1 MKNTV
6 LTALRSYQFNSEV
19 ESQRYFEAL
28 RLAVEVERDPG
39 EPQGPMAPAFNKRTG
54 AVDFAYIVS
63 HFLVQPEL
71 QLLPYHQRDLWS
83 GLGEET
89 NRDALGFKLATL
101 LAPVGSHWKHY
112 NRPETYEVL
121 AVARYYDRNEQF
133 VVFCNANNPA
143 EIWMRTVD
151 DFFSRVRTPGSL
163 NPPEV
168 GDGWRFVRIDEV
180 EGSTTT
186 DEQFAAQLTELY
198 VNSGD
203 TIIREQQ
210 AMTRKL
216 FSRYL
221 KHIGSKARFISA
233 NSYRQGSIELVY
245 EDDTSTPTSLW
256 VQTDEGDPNPGQTIL
271 FLLSQ
276 AIERVQVIQTVLSR
290 ADLEVRTMRNTRQL
304 AAVQPDSQQEIDEL
318 LKHIAE
324 GYCKQ
329 LFATLGT
336 VGVIFSK
343 DHDTG
348 AYALIIEVP
357 VSDSNRA
364 LLGKFGA
371 EEIDGFM
378 SLRRTWGAPS
388 KE

>member
-6 LTALRSYQFNSEV
+6 FAALRSYQFHSEV

-28 RLAVEVERDPG
+28 RLAAEVEKDPG
-39 EPQGPMAPAFNKRTG
+39 EPLTKMNRG
-54 AVDFAYIVS
+54 ATTKMGALDWDY
-63 HFLVQPEL
+63 LVAHYLIQPGQ
-71 QLLPYHQRDLWS
+71 QLLSYQQRDLWS

-89 NRDALGFKLATL
+89 NRDTLGFKLATL

-163 NPPEV
+163 NPPEM
-168 GDGWRFVRIDEV
+168 GDGWRFVRIVDV
-180 EGSTTT
+180 EDNTTT
-186 DEQFAAQLTELY
+186 EEQFAQQLTELY
-198 VNSGD
+198 VGGND

-221 KHIGSKARFISA
+221 KHIGSKAKFISA
-233 NSYRQGSIELVY
+233 NSYPSGALELVY
-245 EDDTSTPTSLW
+245 EDDTSTPTTLW
-256 VQTDEGDPNPGQTIL
+256 VQPDRADPDPGTTIL
-271 FLLSQ
+271 FALSQ
-276 AIERVQVIQTVLSR
+276 AVQPVRAVQAVLDRAAFEVAGAVSVSNMSNAALRDVMAGVSDKFAKQLFPALGTVLS
-290 ADLEVRTMRNTRQL
+290 QL
-304 AAVQPDSQQEIDEL
+304 TYE
-318 LKHIAE
+318 AE
-324 GYCKQ
+324 
-329 LFATLGT
+329 
-336 VGVIFSK
+336 
-343 DHDTG
+343 TG
-348 AYALIIEVP
+348 SFQLIIQTP
-357 VSDSNRA
+357 AKPTTRAILNRFDA
-364 LLGKFGA
+364 V
-371 EEIDGFM
+371 EENDFLTII
-378 SLRRTWGAPS
+378 RRWENVRKPT